1 MLERGEELPADEEGE
16 EETGATRAPAG
27 AGVLGRLFPPAP
39 PLPNKPDPLAGMQY
53 SGPFRSV
60 VGAAYLLANHPRAW
74 LLPAIPWASAQTLAY
89 LSPPSYSPVQIITV
103 LVSVLAVIAAG
114 WIGWERPWLFGLA
127 SVVAGTMIE
136 AIFLALL
143 FDPLG
148 VDETSA
154 GTVFIGIVAFQ
165 ILQLQWILGAFIG
178 WYGGYLRRRLAASN
192 PPAAPNRRRR

>member
-1 MLERGEELPADEEGE
+1 
-16 EETGATRAPAG
+16 
-27 AGVLGRLFPPAP
+27 
-39 PLPNKPDPLAGMQY
+39 
-53 SGPFRSV
+53 
-60 VGAAYLLANHPRAW
+60 
-74 LLPAIPWASAQTLAY
+74 
-89 LSPPSYSPVQIITV
+89 
-103 LVSVLAVIAAG
+103 
-114 WIGWERPWLFGLA
+114 
-127 SVVAGTMIE
+127 MIE